1 MTKPFGSAQGSH
13 NIASSGSAEIL
24 CQNLP
29 KIATSAKRLGHR
41 KVRRSIIPFF
51 GAIDHTVLWR
61 EIGYV
66 AIDAPSKGSAHRSGY
81 GTIENFLKQYALDSL
96 EMVAERKRERA
107 LISEKKP

>member
-1 MTKPFGSAQGSH
+1 
-13 NIASSGSAEIL
+13 
-24 CQNLP
+24 
-29 KIATSAKRLGHR
+29 
-41 KVRRSIIPFF
+41 
-51 GAIDHTVLWR
+51 VLWR